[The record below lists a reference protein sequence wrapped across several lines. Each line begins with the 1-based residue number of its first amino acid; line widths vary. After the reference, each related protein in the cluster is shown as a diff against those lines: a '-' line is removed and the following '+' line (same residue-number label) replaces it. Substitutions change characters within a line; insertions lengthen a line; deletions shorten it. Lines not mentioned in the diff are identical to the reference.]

1 MPELM
6 QKPPQS
12 TAKPAPVSLI
22 RRCACGGV
30 TGPGGECAECAAKR
44 QRVQRA
50 ASGAGPASNSAMQSA
65 QGIAAR
71 PGVQLEPGIRAFMER
86 RIGQASRAIP
96 INALASGE
104 GRDEPGDH
112 HERVADAIGRYRPM
126 HGETA
131 PRFDFRQVRIHNDR
145 FADETAQ
152 AIGANAYTFGSHIA
166 FRANRFNSRAASG
179 RDLLAHELTHVVQQ
193 SNASRAIQRQKVGDT
208 RVTYDEH
215 VQTTTHTPSNPTGI
229 WKGKI
234 IRTRAL
240 EKYTETESDDEDTP
254 STKEWEEVESKDH
267 EVNIEFDPKA
277 CEVRLPLRLSFHNPS
292 FVAPKKWDPC
302 NEKPPN
308 ATPRTPL
315 ANSTF
320 TQLRA
325 DFTSQLNSG
334 LNGWYFARISGCKK
348 GPCAGKEIPIRVDA
362 HDGGA
367 KEARDQDVNLINA
380 TGRSCVQSTGVY
392 IYAPDGKRK
401 PRMWVHEGGHFLLGF
416 GDEYAEEGRPDE
428 FVSTDYSAM
437 GEGEETRFTS
447 FHERHFAFVPVF
459 LDNVM
464 SGLGHPGC
472 HARLIER
479 RRPLAT
485 SINMTVGAGLAN
497 FPEGRGNFFDLGI
510 EFGRS
515 DSRERT
521 VEKVLALHARLLS
534 VTDGEISSAVLF
546 GARLGIERRWG
557 GSGLSLSLGGF
568 GELGGGGF
576 GIGTTEGTSLGAFGE
591 VGAYVDL
598 RAPLRR
604 EKVGLRLEGAAGT
617 RFGTTGQIGDLPAGS
632 PPVNGPMAQ
641 WVRLG
646 LSVVFPF

>member
-112 HERVADAIGRYRPM
+112 HNASRTRSDGMTHARGK
-126 HGETA
+126 A

-145 FADETAQ
+145 FADETAK

-234 IRTRAL
+234 IRT
-240 EKYTETESDDEDTP
+240 
-254 STKEWEEVESKDH
+254 
-267 EVNIEFDPKA
+267 
-277 CEVRLPLRLSFHNPS
+277 
-292 FVAPKKWDPC
+292 
-302 NEKPPN
+302 
-308 ATPRTPL
+308 
-315 ANSTF
+315 
-320 TQLRA
+320 
-325 DFTSQLNSG
+325 
-334 LNGWYFARISGCKK
+334 
-348 GPCAGKEIPIRVDA
+348 
-362 HDGGA
+362 
-367 KEARDQDVNLINA
+367 
-380 TGRSCVQSTGVY
+380 GRSRNIPKLNQTMR
-392 IYAPDGKRK
+392 IR
-401 PRMWVHEGGHFLLGF
+401 
-416 GDEYAEEGRPDE
+416 
-428 FVSTDYSAM
+428 
-437 GEGEETRFTS
+437 
-447 FHERHFAFVPVF
+447 
-459 LDNVM
+459 
-464 SGLGHPGC
+464 
-472 HARLIER
+472 
-479 RRPLAT
+479 
-485 SINMTVGAGLAN
+485 
-497 FPEGRGNFFDLGI
+497 
-510 EFGRS
+510 
-515 DSRERT
+515 
-521 VEKVLALHARLLS
+521 
-534 VTDGEISSAVLF
+534 
-546 GARLGIERRWG
+546 
-557 GSGLSLSLGGF
+557 
-568 GELGGGGF
+568 
-576 GIGTTEGTSLGAFGE
+576 
-591 VGAYVDL
+591 
-598 RAPLRR
+598 PLRR
-604 EKVGLRLEGAAGT
+604 NGRKLSQRITRSILNSIRKHVRSDCHCDSASTTRL
-617 RFGTTGQIGDLPAGS
+617 S
-632 PPVNGPMAQ
+632 
-641 WVRLG
+641 
-646 LSVVFPF
+646 